1 MTDFSSEISEFYN
14 LSLEEQQQLLVKL
27 LSLNRDFSSDISGFY
42 KLSLEERQQQ
52 LVKLLNL
59 NREEID
65 LIKTLGYFSSSQ
77 IDRFIENVVG
87 IYQLPLGI
95 AFNFTVNDKDYI
107 IPMVIEE
114 PSVVAAASKIAKRA
128 REKGGFRSDEVK
140 SIMISQ
146 IQITKLKDID
156 SAKENIAKNKEKIL
170 SLANEQDPLLIQLG
184 GGAKD
189 LEVREIQTRK
199 GKMLI
204 LHLLVDVLDA
214 MGANIVNTMAEA
226 VSPYIENLCDGKIYL
241 RIVSNLTTHRIAK
254 CRAVFDKN
262 LLGGEEVVEGILNA
276 YEFAYADPYRA
287 TTHNKGIMNGIIALT
302 LATGNDTRA
311 IEAGAHAYASLSG
324 QYKPLTKF
332 DLDSEGNLI
341 GQIEIPLAFGV
352 IGGITRTHPMARL
365 ALKILR
371 VESAG
376 ELAQVAAALGLA
388 QNVGALRALVSEGI
402 QKGHMA
408 LHSRNIAKS
417 AGAPEEIIEEVAK
430 KMVKDK
436 KIRVDYAKE
445 IIEIISK
452 SKNL

>member
-1 MTDFSSEISEFYN
+1 MNYELT
-14 LSLEEQQQLLVKL
+14 
-27 LSLNRDFSSDISGFY
+27 DFSSDISGFY
-42 KLSLEERQQQ
+42 KLSLEERQHQ

-59 NREEID
+59 NQEEFE
-65 LIKTLGYFSSSQ
+65 LMRTLGYFSPSQ
-77 IDRFIENVVG
+77 IDRLIENVVG
-87 IYQLPLGI
+87 SYQLPLGI
-95 AFNFTVNDKDYI
+95 AFNFKINRKDYI

-114 PSVVAAASKIAKRA
+114 PSVVAAASKIAKIA
-128 REKGGFRSDEVK
+128 REHGGFVSDEVK

-146 IQITKLKDID
+146 IQLTNVKDIAK
-156 SAKENIAKNKEKIL
+156 AKENIAKNKNKIL
-170 SLANEQDPLLIQLG
+170 SIANEQDSILNQLG

-189 LEVREIQTRK
+189 LEVREIETRK

-204 LHLLVDVLDA
+204 LHLLVDVRDA

-226 VSPYIENLCDGKIYL
+226 VSPYIEDLCDAKIYL
-241 RIVSNLTTHRIAK
+241 RIVSNLATHRIAK
-254 CRAVFDKN
+254 SRAIFDKN
-262 LLGGEEVVEGILNA
+262 LLGGEEVVEGIINA
-276 YEFAYADPYRA
+276 YEFAVADPYRA

-311 IEAGAHAYASLSG
+311 IEAGAHAYASLGG

-332 DLDSEGNLI
+332 DLDSEGNLV
-341 GQIEIPLAFGV
+341 GEIEIPLALGI

-365 ALKILR
+365 ALKILN

-388 QNVGALRALVSEGI
+388 QNVGALRALASEGI

-408 LHSRNIAKS
+408 LHSRNIAKL
-417 AGAPEEIIEEVAK
+417 AGASDENIEEVAK
-430 KMVKDK
+430 RMIKDK

-445 IIEIISK
+445 IIELISK

>member
-1 MTDFSSEISEFYN
+1 MNYELT
-14 LSLEEQQQLLVKL
+14 
-27 LSLNRDFSSDISGFY
+27 DFSSDISGFY
-42 KLSLEERQQQ
+42 KLSLEERQLQ

-59 NREEID
+59 SQEEFE
-65 LIKTLGYFSSSQ
+65 LMRTLGYFSPSQ
-77 IDRFIENVVG
+77 IDRLIENVVG
-87 IYQLPLGI
+87 SYQLPLGI
-95 AFNFTVNDKDYI
+95 AFNFKINSKDYI

-114 PSVVAAASKIAKRA
+114 PSVVAAASKIAKIA
-128 REKGGFRSDEVK
+128 RKNGGFVSEEVK

-146 IQITKLKDID
+146 IQLTNVKDID
-156 SAKENIAKNKEKIL
+156 EAKENIAKNKKKIL
-170 SLANEQDPLLIQLG
+170 DIANEQDPLLNQLG

-189 LEVREIQTRK
+189 IEVREIETRK

-214 MGANIVNTMAEA
+214 MGANVVNTMAEA
-226 VSPYIENLCDGKIYL
+226 VSPYIEDICNAKIYL

-254 CRAVFDKN
+254 SRAVFDKD

-276 YEFAYADPYRA
+276 YEFAVADPYRA

-311 IEAGAHAYASLSG
+311 IEAGAHAYASLGG

-332 DLDSEGNLI
+332 DLDSEGNLV
-341 GQIEIPLAFGV
+341 GEIEIPLAFGI

-365 ALKILR
+365 ALKIIN
-371 VESAG
+371 VESSG

-388 QNVGALRALVSEGI
+388 QNVGALRALASEGI

-408 LHSRNIAKS
+408 LHSRNIAKL
-417 AGAPEEIIEEVAK
+417 AGASDEIIEEVAK
-430 KMVKDK
+430 RMIKDK

-445 IIEIISK
+445 IIELISK